1 MTEKEKIR
9 ISKFLSLVLRH
20 QPETIGVRLDENGWT
35 DMDMLI
41 DRCSA
46 KGHDLTFPMLLEIVE
61 TNPKKRFAFNEDLS
75 KIRASQGHSVAVDL
89 GYVPSRPPEVLYH
102 GTGEKN
108 LVSILEN
115 GIEKRNRHHVHL
127 SASKETA
134 LAVGSRH
141 GKPVVLEVLS
151 GKMYA
156 DGISFF
162 LSENNV

>member
-1 MTEKEKIR
+1 M
-9 ISKFLSLVLRH
+9 
-20 QPETIGVRLDENGWT
+20 
-35 DMDMLI
+35 
-41 DRCSA
+41 
-46 KGHDLTFPMLLEIVE
+46 
-61 TNPKKRFAFNEDLS
+61 
-75 KIRASQGHSVAVDL
+75 DL

-115 GIEKRNRHHVHL
+115 GIEKRNRHQVHL

-156 DGISFF
+156 NGISFF
-162 LSENNV
+162 LSENNVWLTDFVGPEYLRS